1 MKLAQRDIIPFSRR
15 RERAGERAVP
25 RPPFIAIGLLSAC
38 VLAYEVLLTRL
49 FSIVLWH
56 YFAYM
61 IISAAML
68 GYGASGTLLTLMKEK
83 IAPHFAAM
91 YVIAAAALAVLMP
104 AAFLLAQQI
113 PFNPLELLW
122 DSTQP
127 AKLLA
132 VYLLL
137 MLPFFCGGL
146 GIGLVFS
153 HFGKQA
159 SRIYAFDI
167 LGAGAGSL
175 GVIGALFMVPP
186 NQVLTALT
194 ALALLAAAIAVI
206 VLNMRQ
212 KWLMDL
218 FTGLAVLA
226 AVAMPD
232 MPIHSSPY
240 KDLSQAMNIA
250 GARVVEER
258 SSPLGQITVVEN
270 TRVPL
275 RDAPGMS
282 LNATTEPPPQL
293 GVYVDGD
300 GPSALTR
307 FDGNL
312 APLAYL
318 DQLTSA
324 LPYHLLGSH
333 QQDSPRVLVLGA
345 GAGSD
350 VLQALYHGSAAVD
363 AVELDRNITGLVRQ
377 RFKDY
382 AGNLYS
388 QPGVHVYVAE
398 ARGFVNSSR
407 ERYGL
412 IQVAL
417 LDSFGTASAGL
428 YGMSENYLYTV
439 EAMQAYLGRLTPGGM
454 LAVTRWLTLP
464 PRDALKLFAT
474 AVTALERSGVSNGH
488 SIDAATDNKTRHARS
503 PLPTPLPQA
512 WRAERGGRSR
522 TNESLRE
529 FQVNPAARLVMIRG
543 WKTVTLLVKNS
554 DFTAPEIAALKE
566 FCRAR
571 SFDVAYYPGI
581 HADEANRYNVLA
593 QPYFYDGAVA
603 LLGPQRQDFIDQ
615 YKFYIEP
622 ATDDRP
628 HFFRFFK
635 WNAVAE
641 LFALREQGGMP
652 LLDWSYPLLVV
663 TLVQAF
669 AASVVLILAPLAL
682 SRCRR
687 TLPSVP
693 VALYF
698 LAIGFAFMF
707 MEIAFIQKFVLF
719 LSHPLYAVAVVLC
732 AFLMFAAAGS
742 WLAGNWKIARWQAAN
757 KVALAVSAM
766 GVLALLYLAMLP
778 GLFHALIHLHDAA
791 KIIISVA
798 LIAPLAMCMGVP
810 FPTAMTRLAD
820 TAEEA
825 IPWAW
830 AINGFASVVGAV
842 LATLLA
848 IHLGFA
854 AVILLAVL
862 IYGVAYAA
870 LRRFA

>member
-1 MKLAQRDIIPFSRR
+1 MS
-15 RERAGERAVP
+15 

-56 YFAYM
+56 HFAYM

-68 GYGASGTLLTLMKEK
+68 GYGASGTALTLLKEK
-83 IAPHFAAM
+83 IAPHFGAV
-91 YVIAAAALAVLMP
+91 YIIAAAALAMLMP

-122 DSTQP
+122 DKTQP

-132 VYLLL
+132 VYLLM
-137 MLPFFCGGL
+137 MLPLFCGGL
-146 GIGLVFS
+146 GIGLVFA
-153 HFGKQA
+153 HFGKQS

-167 LGAGAGSL
+167 LGAGLGSL
-175 GVIGALFMVPP
+175 GVVVALFLVPP
-186 NQVLTALT
+186 HKMLTALT
-194 ALALLAAAIAVI
+194 ALALLAAAIAFVE
-206 VLNMRQ
+206 LKMRP
-212 KWLMDL
+212 KWLMEL
-218 FTGLAVLA
+218 FVGLAVLA
-226 AVAMPD
+226 AVALPSV
-232 MPIHSSPY
+232 PVHPSPY
-240 KDLSQAMNIA
+240 KDLSQALNIA

-282 LNATTEPPPQL
+282 LNATSEPPPQL
-293 GVYVDGD
+293 GVFVDGN

-312 APLAYL
+312 APLDYL

-324 LPYHLLGSH
+324 LPYHLFDRPH
-333 QQDSPRVLVLGA
+333 VLVLGA

-350 VLQALYHGSAAVD
+350 VLQALYFRSAAID
-363 AVELDRNITGLVRQ
+363 AVELDRNVTDLVSQHYR
-377 RFKDY
+377 DY
-382 AGNLYS
+382 AGNLYN
-388 QPGVHVYVAE
+388 QPGVHVYDAE
-398 ARGFVNSSR
+398 ARGFVNASDQ
-407 ERYGL
+407 RYDL

-428 YGMSENYLYTV
+428 YGLSENYLYTV
-439 EAMQAYLGRLTPGGM
+439 EALQAYLNRLMPGGM
-454 LAVTRWLTLP
+454 LAITRWLTLP

-474 AVTALERSGVSNGH
+474 AVSALERDGVS
-488 SIDAATDNKTRHARS
+488 
-503 PLPTPLPQA
+503 
-512 WRAERGGRSR
+512 
-522 TNESLRE
+522 
-529 FQVNPAARLVMIRG
+529 NPAARLAMIRG

-554 DFTAPEIAALKE
+554 DITAPEIAAIKE
-566 FCRAR
+566 FSRTR
-571 SFDVAYYPGI
+571 SFDLAYYPGMGV
-581 HADEANRYNVLA
+581 DEANRFNILS
-593 QPYFYDGAVA
+593 QPYFFEGAVA
-603 LLGPQRQDFIDQ
+603 LLSPQRQNFIDQ

-635 WNAVAE
+635 WNAAAE
-641 LFALREQGGMP
+641 IFSLRKQGGMP
-652 LLDWSYPLLVV
+652 LLDWSYPLLVA

-669 AASVVLILAPLAL
+669 VASVLLILAPLAL
-682 SRCRR
+682 SHCRR
-687 TLPSVP
+687 TLPSAP

-732 AFLMFAAAGS
+732 AFLVFAAAGS
-742 WLAGNWKIARWQAAN
+742 WLAGHSQAAN
-757 KVALAVSAM
+757 KVTVAVIAM
-766 GVLALLYLAMLP
+766 GAISLFYLATLP
-778 GLFHALIHLHDAA
+778 HLFQELIHLPDAA
-791 KIIISVA
+791 KIMISIA

-810 FPTAMTRLAD
+810 YPTAMTRLAD
-820 TAEEA
+820 IAEQA

-862 IYGVAYAA
+862 IYAVACVA
-870 LRRFA
+870 LRKFA

>member
-1 MKLAQRDIIPFSRR
+1 MS
-15 RERAGERAVP
+15 

-56 YFAYM
+56 HFAYM

-68 GYGASGTLLTLMKEK
+68 GYGASGTALTLLKEK
-83 IAPHFAAM
+83 ITPHFGAL
-91 YVIAAAALAVLMP
+91 YVMSAVALAILMP

-122 DSTQP
+122 DKTQP

-132 VYLLL
+132 VYLLM

-146 GIGLVFS
+146 GIGLVFA

-167 LGAGAGSL
+167 LGAGLGSL
-175 GVIGALFMVPP
+175 GVIVVLFLVPP
-186 NQVLTALT
+186 QQVLSALP
-194 ALALLAAAIAVI
+194 ALALLAAAIAI
-206 VLNMRQ
+206 IELKLRP
-212 KWLMDL
+212 KWLMEL
-218 FTGLAVLA
+218 FVGLAVLA
-226 AVAMPD
+226 AVALPRI
-232 MPIHSSPY
+232 PVHSSPY
-240 KDLSQAMNIA
+240 KDLSQALNIT

-258 SSPLGQITVVEN
+258 SSPLGQIAVVEN

-282 LNATTEPPPQL
+282 LNATSEPPPQL
-293 GVYVDGD
+293 GVFVDGD
-300 GPSALTR
+300 GPSALTKFEGR
-307 FDGNL
+307 L

-324 LPYHLLGSH
+324 LPYHVLASQELATRRLGT
-333 QQDSPRVLVLGA
+333 DELERPRVLVLGA

-350 VLQALYHGSAAVD
+350 VLQALYFGSAAVD
-363 AVELDRNITGLVRQ
+363 AVELDRNVIDLVNR
-377 RFKDY
+377 RFRDY
-382 AGNLYS
+382 AGDLYNR
-388 QPGVHVYVAE
+388 PGVHVYEAE
-398 ARGFVNSSR
+398 ARGFVNTSR
-407 ERYGL
+407 ERYDL

-428 YGMSENYLYTV
+428 YGLSENYLYTV
-439 EAMQAYLGRLTPGGM
+439 EALQTYLSRLTPAGM
-454 LAVTRWLTLP
+454 LAITRWLTLP

-474 AVTALERSGVSNGH
+474 AISALERSGVSN
-488 SIDAATDNKTRHARS
+488 
-503 PLPTPLPQA
+503 
-512 WRAERGGRSR
+512 
-522 TNESLRE
+522 
-529 FQVNPAARLVMIRG
+529 PAARLAMIRG
-543 WKTVTLLVKNS
+543 WKTVTLLVKSS
-554 DFTAPEIAALKE
+554 DFTAPEIAAIKE
-566 FCRAR
+566 FSRTR
-571 SFDVAYYPGI
+571 SFDLAYYPGMQP
-581 HADEANRYNVLA
+581 DETNRYNLLA
-593 QPYFYDGAVA
+593 RPYFYEGAVA

-635 WNAVAE
+635 WNSAAE

-652 LLDWSYPLLVV
+652 LLDWSYPLLVA

-669 AASVVLILAPLAL
+669 AASVVLILAPLAV

-687 TLPSVP
+687 TLPTAP

-732 AFLMFAAAGS
+732 AFLVFAALGSLLGGS
-742 WLAGNWKIARWQAAN
+742 WLAGHSQAAN
-757 KVALAVSAM
+757 KVTSAVIAM
-766 GVLALLYLAMLP
+766 GAISLFYLATLP
-778 GLFHALIHLHDAA
+778 HLFQELIHLRDTA

-810 FPTAMTRLAD
+810 YPTGMMRLAG

-854 AVILLAVL
+854 VVIMLAVM
-862 IYGVAYAA
+862 IYALACTA
-870 LRRFA
+870 LRGFA

>member
-1 MKLAQRDIIPFSRR
+1 MS
-15 RERAGERAVP
+15 

-49 FSIVLWH
+49 FSIVLWYH
-56 YFAYM
+56 FAYM

-68 GYGASGTLLTLMKEK
+68 GYGASGTVLTLLKGK
-83 IAPHFAAM
+83 ITPHFGAV
-91 YVIAAAALAVLMP
+91 YVMAAAALAVLMP
-104 AAFLLAQQI
+104 SAFLLAQQV

-122 DSTQP
+122 GNTQP

-132 VYLLL
+132 VYLLM

-159 SRIYAFDI
+159 SRIYASDI

-175 GVIGALFMVPP
+175 GVIGVLFLVPP
-186 NQVLTALT
+186 QQVLSALT
-194 ALALLAAAIAVI
+194 ALALLAAAIAV
-206 VLNMRQ
+206 VELKVRPRHGAAEPTGAGVAASHLLPQTANFVGNVSKVRP
-212 KWLMDL
+212 KWLMEV
-218 FTGLAVLA
+218 FVGLAVLA
-226 AVAMPD
+226 AVALSG
-232 MPIHSSPY
+232 IQVHSSDY

-250 GARVVEER
+250 GARVIEER
-258 SSPLGQITVVEN
+258 TSPLGQIAVVEN

-275 RDAPGMS
+275 RHAPGMS
-282 LNATTEPPPQL
+282 LNATSEPPPQL
-293 GVYVDGD
+293 GVFVDGD
-300 GPSALTR
+300 GPSALTK

-318 DQLTSA
+318 DQITSA

-333 QQDSPRVLVLGA
+333 EQNRPRVLVLGA
-345 GAGSD
+345 GPGSD
-350 VLQALYHGSAAVD
+350 VLQALYHGSVAVD
-363 AVELDRNITGLVRQ
+363 AVELNRNVADLVRQ
-377 RFKDY
+377 RFRDY
-382 AGNLYS
+382 AGKLYE
-388 QPGVHVYVAE
+388 QPGVQVYEAE
-398 ARGFVNSSR
+398 ARGFVNASDK
-407 ERYGL
+407 RYDL

-428 YGMSENYLYTV
+428 YGLSENYLYTV
-439 EAMQAYLGRLTPGGM
+439 EALQAYLNRLTPGGM

-474 AVTALERSGVSNGH
+474 AVAALERSGVS
-488 SIDAATDNKTRHARS
+488 
-503 PLPTPLPQA
+503 
-512 WRAERGGRSR
+512 
-522 TNESLRE
+522 
-529 FQVNPAARLVMIRG
+529 NPAARLVMIRG

-554 DFTAPEIAALKE
+554 AFTASEIAAVKE
-566 FCRAR
+566 FCRTR
-571 SFDVAYYPGI
+571 SFDLAYYPGMR
-581 HADEANRYNVLA
+581 ADEANRYNILS
-593 QPYFYDGAVA
+593 QPYFFDGAVA
-603 LLGPQRQDFIDQ
+603 LLGTQRQDFIDR

-635 WNAVAE
+635 WNSAAE

-652 LLDWSYPLLVV
+652 LLDWSYPLLVA

-669 AASVVLILAPLAL
+669 AASVLLILAPLAL

-687 TLPSVP
+687 TLPTAP

-719 LSHPLYAVAVVLC
+719 LAHPLYAVAVVLC
-732 AFLMFAAAGS
+732 AFLVFAALGSWMGGS
-742 WLAGNWKIARWQAAN
+742 WLAGHWQGSRWQAAN
-757 KVALAVSAM
+757 KVTLAVIAM
-766 GVLALLYLAMLP
+766 GVLTLLYLAILP
-778 GLFHALIHLHDAA
+778 GLFQALIHLPDAA

-810 FPTAMTRLAD
+810 FPTAMTRLAN
-820 TAEEA
+820 TAEET

-848 IHLGFA
+848 IHMGFA

-862 IYGVAYAA
+862 VYAIACVA

>member
-1 MKLAQRDIIPFSRR
+1 MMS
-15 RERAGERAVP
+15 

-56 YFAYM
+56 HFAYM

-68 GYGASGTLLTLMKEK
+68 GYGASGTALTLMKEMLLKEK
-83 IAPHFAAM
+83 ISPHFGAV
-91 YVIAAAALAVLMP
+91 YVIAAVALAVLMP

-122 DSTQP
+122 DNTQP
-127 AKLLA
+127 AKLFA
-132 VYLLL
+132 IYLLM

-146 GIGLVFS
+146 GIGLVFA
-153 HFGKQA
+153 HFGKQS
-159 SRIYAFDI
+159 SRIYACDI
-167 LGAGAGSL
+167 LGAGLGSL
-175 GVIGALFMVPP
+175 GVIGVLFLVPP
-186 NQVLTALT
+186 HQVLTALA
-194 ALALLAAAIAVI
+194 ALALLAAAIAV
-206 VLNMRQ
+206 VELKMRP
-212 KWLMDL
+212 KWLMEL
-218 FTGLAVLA
+218 FLVMAVLA
-226 AVAMPD
+226 TVALPEI
-232 MPIHSSPY
+232 PVHLSPY
-240 KDLSQAMNIA
+240 KDLSQALNIA
-250 GARVVEER
+250 GARVVEKR

-282 LNATTEPPPQL
+282 LNATSEPPPQL
-293 GVYVDGD
+293 GVFVDGN

-324 LPYHLLGSH
+324 LPYHLFERPH
-333 QQDSPRVLVLGA
+333 VLVLGA

-350 VLQALYHGSAAVD
+350 VLQALYHRSAEVD
-363 AVELDRNITGLVRQ
+363 AVELDRNVIDLVQ
-377 RFKDY
+377 HRFNDY

-388 QPGVHVYVAE
+388 RPDVHVYQAE
-398 ARGFVNSSR
+398 ARDFVNASDT
-407 ERYGL
+407 RYDL

-428 YGMSENYLYTV
+428 YGLSENYLYTV
-439 EAMQAYLGRLTPGGM
+439 EAFQTNLSRLTPGGM
-454 LAVTRWLTLP
+454 LAITRWLTLP

-474 AVTALERSGVSNGH
+474 AVSALERSG
-488 SIDAATDNKTRHARS
+488 A
-503 PLPTPLPQA
+503 P
-512 WRAERGGRSR
+512 
-522 TNESLRE
+522 
-529 FQVNPAARLVMIRG
+529 NPSARLAMIRG

-554 DFTAPEIAALKE
+554 AFTASEIAAIRE
-566 FCRAR
+566 FSSTR
-571 SFDVAYYPGI
+571 SFDLAYYPGMR
-581 HADEANRYNVLA
+581 ADEANRFNILS
-593 QPYFYDGAVA
+593 QPYFFEGAVA
-603 LLGPQRQDFIDQ
+603 LLSPQRQDFIDQ

-622 ATDDRP
+622 ASDDQP

-635 WNAVAE
+635 WNSAVE
-641 LFALREQGGMP
+641 LFALREQGGMA
-652 LLDWSYPLLVV
+652 LFDWSYPLLVA
-663 TLVQAF
+663 TLVQAI
-669 AASVVLILAPLAL
+669 AASALLILAPLAL

-687 TLPSVP
+687 TLPSAP

-719 LSHPLYAVAVVLC
+719 LAHPLYAVAVVLC
-732 AFLMFAAAGS
+732 AFLVFASVGS
-742 WLAGNWKIARWQAAN
+742 WLTGHSQNARWQTAN
-757 KVALAVSAM
+757 KVTLAVIAM
-766 GVLALLYLAMLP
+766 GTLSLFYLATLP
-778 GLFHALIHLHDAA
+778 NLFQALIHLPDAA

-810 FPTAMTRLAD
+810 FPTGMMRLAN
-820 TAEEA
+820 TAEQA

-862 IYGVAYAA
+862 FYAVACGA

>member
-1 MKLAQRDIIPFSRR
+1 MS
-15 RERAGERAVP
+15 
-25 RPPFIAIGLLSAC
+25 RPPFIAIGLLATC

-56 YFAYM
+56 HFAYM

-68 GYGASGTLLTLMKEK
+68 GYGASGTVLTLLKEK
-83 IAPHFAAM
+83 VAPHFGAV
-91 YVIAAAALAVLMP
+91 YVMAAAALAVLMP
-104 AAFLLAQQI
+104 VAFLLAQQV

-122 DSTQP
+122 DKTQP

-132 VYLLL
+132 VYLLM
-137 MLPFFCGGL
+137 MLPFFCGGT
-146 GIGLVFS
+146 GIGLVFA
-153 HFGKQA
+153 HFGKQS

-167 LGAGAGSL
+167 LGAGIGSM
-175 GVIGALFMVPP
+175 GVIGVLFLVPP
-186 NQVLTALT
+186 HKVLTALT
-194 ALALLAAAIAVI
+194 ALALLAAAIAV
-206 VLNMRQ
+206 VELKMRP
-212 KWLMDL
+212 KWLMES
-218 FTGLAVLA
+218 FVGLAVLA
-226 AVAMPD
+226 AVALPG
-232 MPIHSSPY
+232 IQVHSSAY
-240 KDLSQAMNIA
+240 KDLSQALNIV
-250 GARVVEER
+250 GAQVVEER
-258 SSPLGQITVVEN
+258 TSPLGQITVVEN
-270 TRVPL
+270 TRIPL

-282 LNATTEPPPQL
+282 LNATIEPPPQL
-293 GVYVDGD
+293 GVFVDGN
-300 GPSALTR
+300 GPSALTK

-324 LPYHLLGSH
+324 LPYHVLGADEAGSRELKR
-333 QQDSPRVLVLGA
+333 PRVLVLGA
-345 GAGSD
+345 GSGSD
-350 VLQALYHGSAAVD
+350 VLQAIYFGSVAVD
-363 AVELDRNITGLVRQ
+363 AVELDRNVTDLVRQ
-377 RFKDY
+377 RFRGY
-382 AGNLYS
+382 AGNLYG
-388 QPGVHVYVAE
+388 QPGVHVYEAE
-398 ARGFVNSSR
+398 ARGFVNTSR
-407 ERYGL
+407 ERYDL

-428 YGMSENYLYTV
+428 YGLSENYLYTV
-439 EAMQAYLGRLTPGGM
+439 EALHTYLSRLTPAGM

-474 AVTALERSGVSNGH
+474 AASALESSGV
-488 SIDAATDNKTRHARS
+488 
-503 PLPTPLPQA
+503 
-512 WRAERGGRSR
+512 
-522 TNESLRE
+522 TNS
-529 FQVNPAARLVMIRG
+529 AARLVMIRG

-554 DFTAPEIAALKE
+554 AFTAPEIAALKE
-566 FCRAR
+566 FCRTR
-571 SFDVAYYPGI
+571 SFDLAYYPGMR
-581 HADEANRYNVLA
+581 ADEANRYNLLA
-593 QPYFYDGAVA
+593 QPYLFEGATA
-603 LLGPQRQDFIDQ
+603 LLGPLRRDFIDL

-635 WNAVAE
+635 WNSAAE
-641 LFALREQGGMP
+641 IFALREQGGMP
-652 LLDWSYPLLVV
+652 LLDWSYPLLVT

-669 AASVVLILAPLAL
+669 AASVLLILAPLAL

-687 TLPSVP
+687 TLPAASV
-693 VALYF
+693 VLYF

-732 AFLMFAAAGS
+732 AFLVFAAAGS
-742 WLAGNWKIARWQAAN
+742 WLAGRWQAAS
-757 KVALAVSAM
+757 KVTLAVIAMGALALV
-766 GVLALLYLAMLP
+766 YLAILP
-778 GLFHALIHLHDAA
+778 YLFQALIHLPDAA

-810 FPTAMTRLAD
+810 FPTAMMRLAD

-854 AVILLAVL
+854 AVILLAVML
-862 IYGVAYAA
+862 YGLACGA
-870 LRRFA
+870 LRGFA

>member
-1 MKLAQRDIIPFSRR
+1 M
-15 RERAGERAVP
+15 P

-56 YFAYM
+56 HFAYM

-68 GYGASGTLLTLMKEK
+68 GYGASGTLLTLLKEK
-83 IAPHFAAM
+83 MAPHFGAV
-91 YVIAAAALAVLMP
+91 YVMAAAALAILMP
-104 AAFLLAQQI
+104 GAFLLAQQV

-122 DSTQP
+122 DKTQP

-132 VYLLL
+132 VYLLM

-146 GIGLVFS
+146 GIGLVFA

-159 SRIYAFDI
+159 SRVYSFDI
-167 LGAGAGSL
+167 LGAGVGSL
-175 GVIGALFMVPP
+175 GVIGVLFLVPP
-186 NQVLTALT
+186 HQVLTALT
-194 ALALLAAAIAVI
+194 VLALLAAAIAVI
-206 VLNMRQ
+206 ELKLRL
-212 KWLMDL
+212 KWLIGL
-218 FTGLAVLA
+218 FVGLAVLA
-226 AVAMPD
+226 AVAMPAMQVHPSD
-232 MPIHSSPY
+232 Y
-240 KDLSQAMNIA
+240 KDLSQALNIA
-250 GARVVEER
+250 GARVVEQR
-258 SSPLGQITVVEN
+258 SSPLGQITVLEN

-282 LNATTEPPPQL
+282 LNATSEPPPQL
-293 GVYVDGD
+293 GVFVDGD

-324 LPYHLLGSH
+324 LPYHVLER
-333 QQDSPRVLVLGA
+333 PRVLVLGA

-350 VLQALYHGSAAVD
+350 VLQALSHGSAAVD
-363 AVELDRNITGLVRQ
+363 AVELDRNVIDLVSE
-377 RFKDY
+377 RFRDY
-382 AGNLYS
+382 AGNLYN
-388 QPGVHVYVAE
+388 QPGVHVYAAE
-398 ARGFVNSSR
+398 ARGFVNTSDK
-407 ERYGL
+407 RYDL

-428 YGMSENYLYTV
+428 YGLSENYLYTI
-439 EAMQAYLGRLTPGGM
+439 EGFQTYLSRLTPGGM

-464 PRDALKLFAT
+464 PRDTLKLFAT
-474 AVTALERSGVSNGH
+474 AVSALERSGV
-488 SIDAATDNKTRHARS
+488 A
-503 PLPTPLPQA
+503 
-512 WRAERGGRSR
+512 
-522 TNESLRE
+522 
-529 FQVNPAARLVMIRG
+529 NPAARLVMIRG

-554 DFTAPEIAALKE
+554 DFTAQEIAAIKE
-566 FCRAR
+566 FSRTR
-571 SFDVAYYPGI
+571 SFDLAYYPGMR
-581 HADEANRYNVLA
+581 ADEANRYNLLA
-593 QPYFYDGAVA
+593 QPYFFEGAVA
-603 LLGPQRQDFIDQ
+603 LLGTQRQGFIDQ

-635 WNAVAE
+635 WNAAAE

-652 LLDWSYPLLVV
+652 LLDWSYPLLVA
-663 TLVQAF
+663 TLVQAI
-669 AASVVLILAPLAL
+669 AASILLILAPLAL
-682 SRCRR
+682 SQCRR
-687 TLPSVP
+687 TLPSGS

-719 LSHPLYAVAVVLC
+719 LSHPLYSVAVVLC

-742 WLAGNWKIARWQAAN
+742 WLAERWQAAH
-757 KVALAVSAM
+757 KVTLAVMAM
-766 GVLALLYLAMLP
+766 GVLALFYLAILP
-778 GLFHALIHLHDAA
+778 GLFQALIHWPDAA

-798 LIAPLAMCMGVP
+798 LIAPLAVCMGVP

-820 TAEEA
+820 TSEQA

-854 AVILLAVL
+854 VVILLAVL
-862 IYGVAYAA
+862 LYGVACAA
-870 LRRFA
+870 LRGFA

>member
-1 MKLAQRDIIPFSRR
+1 M
-15 RERAGERAVP
+15 P
-25 RPPFIAIGLLSAC
+25 RLPFIAIGLLSAC

-56 YFAYM
+56 HFAYM

-68 GYGASGTLLTLMKEK
+68 GYGASGTLLTLLKEK
-83 IAPHFAAM
+83 IAPHLSAV
-91 YVIAAAALAVLMP
+91 YVMAAAALAVLMP

-122 DSTQP
+122 DKTQP
-127 AKLLA
+127 VKLLA
-132 VYLLL
+132 VYLLM

-159 SRIYAFDI
+159 SHIYAFDI
-167 LGAGAGSL
+167 LGAGVGSL
-175 GVIGALFMVPP
+175 GVIGVLFLVPP
-186 NQVLTALT
+186 QQVLPVLT
-194 ALALLAAAIAVI
+194 ALALLAAAIAVAELK
-206 VLNMRQ
+206 VRP
-212 KWLMDL
+212 KWLMGL
-218 FTGLAVLA
+218 FIGLAVLA
-226 AVAMPD
+226 AVALPGIQVHPSD
-232 MPIHSSPY
+232 Y
-240 KDLSQAMNIA
+240 KDLSQALNIA
-250 GARVVEER
+250 GARVVEGR
-258 SSPLGQITVVEN
+258 NSPLGQITVVEN

-275 RDAPGMS
+275 RHAPGMS
-282 LNATTEPPPQL
+282 LNATREPPPQL
-293 GVYVDGD
+293 GVFVDGD
-300 GPSALTR
+300 GPSALTK

-312 APLAYL
+312 EPLAYI

-324 LPYHLLGSH
+324 LPYYLLE
-333 QQDSPRVLVLGA
+333 QPRVLVLGA
-345 GAGSD
+345 GPGSD
-350 VLQALYHGSAAVD
+350 VLQALYHRSAAVD
-363 AVELDRNITGLVRQ
+363 AVELDRNVTGLVRQ
-377 RFKDY
+377 RFRDY
-382 AGNLYS
+382 AGNLYG
-388 QPGVHVYVAE
+388 QPGVHVYEAE
-398 ARGFVNSSR
+398 ARGFVNTSDA
-407 ERYGL
+407 RYDL

-428 YGMSENYLYTV
+428 YGLSENYLYTV
-439 EAMQAYLGRLTPGGM
+439 EALQAYLSRLTPGGM

-464 PRDALKLFAT
+464 PRDVLKLFAT
-474 AVTALERSGVSNGH
+474 AVSALERSGVS
-488 SIDAATDNKTRHARS
+488 K
-503 PLPTPLPQA
+503 
-512 WRAERGGRSR
+512 
-522 TNESLRE
+522 
-529 FQVNPAARLVMIRG
+529 PAARLAMIRG
-543 WKTVTLLVKNS
+543 WKTATLLVKNS
-554 DFTAPEIAALKE
+554 DFTVQEIAAIRE
-566 FCRAR
+566 FCRTR
-571 SFDVAYYPGI
+571 SFDLAWYPGMRT
-581 HADEANRYNVLA
+581 DEANRYNILS
-593 QPYFYDGAVA
+593 QPYFFEGAAA
-603 LLGPQRQDFIDQ
+603 LLSPQRQDFIDQ

-635 WNAVAE
+635 WNAAAE
-641 LFALREQGGMP
+641 IFSLREQGGMS
-652 LLDWSYPLLVV
+652 LFDWSYPLLVA
-663 TLVQAF
+663 TLLQAV

-687 TLPSVP
+687 TLPGAP

-732 AFLMFAAAGS
+732 AFLVFASAGS
-742 WLAGNWKIARWQAAN
+742 WIAGRWQAAN
-757 KVALAVSAM
+757 KVTLAVMAIGALA
-766 GVLALLYLAMLP
+766 LFYLATLHD
-778 GLFHALIHLHDAA
+778 LFQALIHLPDAA

-810 FPTAMTRLAD
+810 FPTGMMRLANK
-820 TAEEA
+820 AEET

-862 IYGVAYAA
+862 SYAVACAA

>member
-1 MKLAQRDIIPFSRR
+1 M
-15 RERAGERAVP
+15 P

-49 FSIVLWH
+49 LSIVLWH
-56 YFAYM
+56 HFAYM

-68 GYGASGTLLTLMKEK
+68 GYGASGTALTLLKEK
-83 IAPHFAAM
+83 ITPHFGAVYVSAA
-91 YVIAAAALAVLMP
+91 VALALLMP
-104 AAFLLAQQI
+104 AAHLLTQQM

-122 DSTQP
+122 DNTQP
-127 AKLLA
+127 ARLFA
-132 VYLLL
+132 VYLLM

-146 GIGLVFS
+146 GIGLVFA

-175 GVIGALFMVPP
+175 GVIGVLFLVPP
-186 NQVLTALT
+186 HRVLTALT
-194 ALALLAAAIAVI
+194 ALALLAAAIAVAELK
-206 VLNMRQ
+206 VRP
-212 KWLMDL
+212 KWLMEL
-218 FTGLAVLA
+218 FAGLAVLA
-226 AVAMPD
+226 AVALPGMPV
-232 MPIHSSPY
+232 HSSAY
-240 KDLSQAMNIA
+240 KDLSQILNIA

-258 SSPLGQITVVEN
+258 SSPLGQITVVDN

-282 LNATTEPPPQL
+282 LNATMEPPPQL
-293 GVYVDGD
+293 GVFVDGN

-307 FDGNL
+307 FDGRL
-312 APLAYL
+312 APLSYL

-324 LPYHLLGSH
+324 LPYHVLAAH
-333 QQDSPRVLVLGA
+333 QARSPRVLVLGA
-345 GAGSD
+345 GSGSD
-350 VLQALYHGSAAVD
+350 VLQALYHGSAVVD
-363 AVELDRNITGLVRQ
+363 AVELDRNVTGLVQQ

-382 AGNLYS
+382 AGNLYE
-388 QPGVHVYVAE
+388 QPGVQVYAAE
-398 ARGFVNSSR
+398 ARGFVNTSDQ
-407 ERYGL
+407 RYDL

-428 YGMSENYLYTV
+428 YGLSENYLYTV
-439 EAMQAYLGRLTPGGM
+439 EALQAYLSRLTPDGM

-474 AVTALERSGVSNGH
+474 AVAALERSGV
-488 SIDAATDNKTRHARS
+488 
-503 PLPTPLPQA
+503 P
-512 WRAERGGRSR
+512 
-522 TNESLRE
+522 
-529 FQVNPAARLVMIRG
+529 NPSSRLVMIRG

-554 DFTAPEIAALKE
+554 AFTANEIAALKE
-566 FCRAR
+566 FSRTR
-571 SFDVAYYPGI
+571 SFDLAWYPGMR
-581 HADEANRYNVLA
+581 ADEANRYNLLA
-593 QPYFYDGAVA
+593 QPSFFEGAVA

-615 YKFYIEP
+615 YKFHIEP

-635 WNAVAE
+635 WNSAAE
-641 LFALREQGGMP
+641 IFGLREHGGMP
-652 LLDWSYPLLVV
+652 LLDWSYPLLVA

-669 AASVVLILAPLAL
+669 AASVLLIVAPLAL

-687 TLPSVP
+687 ILPGAP
-693 VALYF
+693 VSLYF

-719 LSHPLYAVAVVLC
+719 LAHPLYAVAVVLC
-732 AFLMFAAAGS
+732 AFLVFAAAGS
-742 WLAGNWKIARWQAAN
+742 WLAGRWQAEN
-757 KVALAVSAM
+757 KVTLAVIAMGILALA
-766 GVLALLYLAMLP
+766 YLAILP
-778 GLFHALIHLHDAA
+778 GLFQALIHLPDAA

-810 FPTAMTRLAD
+810 FPTAMMRLAGA
-820 TAEEA
+820 AEEA

-862 IYGVAYAA
+862 IYGLACAA
-870 LRRFA
+870 LRGFA

>member
-1 MKLAQRDIIPFSRR
+1 LGGRGSSPNNILR
-15 RERAGERAVP
+15 RERDGERVVP

-68 GYGASGTLLTLMKEK
+68 GYGASGTLLTLLKEK
-83 IAPHFAAM
+83 IAAHFGAA
-91 YVIAAAALAVLMP
+91 YFIAAAALAVLMP

-113 PFNPLELLW
+113 PYNPLELLW

-153 HFGKQA
+153 HFGQQA

-167 LGAGAGSL
+167 LGAGVGSL
-175 GVIGALFMVPP
+175 GVIGALFLLQP
-186 NQVLTALT
+186 NQVLSALT
-194 ALALLAAAIAVI
+194 ALALLAAAIAAVE
-206 VLNMRQ
+206 LKMGA
-212 KWLMDL
+212 KWLPV
-218 FTGLAVLA
+218 FFAVLAVLA
-226 AVAMPD
+226 LVAMPAQQ
-232 MPIHSSPY
+232 IHLSPY

-270 TRVPL
+270 TLVPL

-282 LNATTEPPPQL
+282 LNATLEPPPQL
-293 GVYVDGD
+293 GVYVDGN

-324 LPYHLLGSH
+324 LPYHVLASD
-333 QQDSPRVLVLGA
+333 QRKPARVLVLGA

-350 VLQALYHGSAAVD
+350 VMQALYHGIAAVD
-363 AVELDRNITGLVRQ
+363 AVELDRNVSELLLQ
-377 RFKDY
+377 RFNDY
-382 AGNLYS
+382 TGNLYNH
-388 QPGVHVYVAE
+388 PGVKIYAAE
-398 ARGFVNSSR
+398 ARGFVNNSR
-407 ERYGL
+407 ERYDL

-439 EAMQAYLGRLTPGGM
+439 EAMQAYLSRLTSSGV
-454 LAVTRWLTLP
+454 LAITRWLTLP

-474 AVTALERSGVSNGH
+474 AVTALERNGV
-488 SIDAATDNKTRHARS
+488 A
-503 PLPTPLPQA
+503 
-512 WRAERGGRSR
+512 
-522 TNESLRE
+522 
-529 FQVNPAARLVMIRG
+529 NPAARLVMIRG
-543 WKTVTLLVKNS
+543 WKTVTLLLMNN
-554 DFTAPEIAALKE
+554 DFTAPQITALRE
-566 FCRAR
+566 FCRTR
-571 SFDVAYYPGI
+571 SFDVAYYPGMRAI
-581 HADEANRYNVLA
+581 EANRYNMLA
-593 QPYFYDGAVA
+593 QAYFHEGAVA
-603 LLGPQRQDFIDQ
+603 LLSPQRQEFIEQ

-628 HFFRFFK
+628 YFFRFFK
-635 WNAVAE
+635 WNSAAE
-641 LFALREQGGMP
+641 LFSLRGQGGMS
-652 LLDWSYPLLVV
+652 LFDWSYPLLVV
-663 TLVQAF
+663 TLVQAV
-669 AASVVLILAPLAL
+669 AASMVLILLPLAL

-687 TLPSVP
+687 SLPSVP

-698 LAIGFAFMF
+698 LTIGFAFMF

-732 AFLMFAAAGS
+732 AFLIFAAAGS
-742 WLAGNWKIARWQAAN
+742 WLAGNWKMAHWHAAN
-757 KVALAVSAM
+757 KVELAVSVM
-766 GVLALLYLAMLP
+766 GAVALLYLAILP
-778 GLFHALIHLHDAA
+778 GLFHALIHLPDTV

-810 FPTAMTRLAD
+810 FPTAMTRLAKMGGD
-820 TAEEA
+820 A

-830 AINGFASVVGAV
+830 AVNGFASVVGAV

-862 IYGVAYAA
+862 FYGVACLA

>member
-1 MKLAQRDIIPFSRR
+1 M
-15 RERAGERAVP
+15 P
-25 RPPFIAIGLLSAC
+25 RPPFIAISLLAIC

-56 YFAYM
+56 HFAYM

-68 GYGASGTLLTLMKEK
+68 GYGASGTALTLLKDK
-83 IAPHFAAM
+83 IAPHFGAV
-91 YVIAAAALAVLMP
+91 YIIAAAALAVLMP
-104 AAFLLAQQI
+104 AAFWLSQQI

-122 DSTQP
+122 DKSQP

-132 VYLLL
+132 VYLLM

-146 GIGLVFS
+146 GIGLVFA

-167 LGAGAGSL
+167 LGAGLGSL
-175 GVIGALFMVPP
+175 GVIVVLFLMPP
-186 NQVLTALT
+186 AQVLTALT

-206 VLNMRQ
+206 ELKMRP
-212 KWLMDL
+212 KWLMEL
-218 FTGLAVLA
+218 FVGLAVLA
-226 AVAMPD
+226 AVALPGV
-232 MPIHSSPY
+232 PVHPSPY
-240 KDLSQAMNIA
+240 KDLSQALNIA
-250 GARVVEER
+250 GARVIEER
-258 SSPLGQITVVEN
+258 SSPLGQVTVVEN

-282 LNATTEPPPQL
+282 LNATSEPPPQL
-293 GVYVDGD
+293 GVYVDGN
-300 GPSALTR
+300 GPSALIR
-307 FDGNL
+307 FDGHL
-312 APLAYL
+312 APLDYL

-324 LPYHLLGSH
+324 LPYHLFDRPH
-333 QQDSPRVLVLGA
+333 VLVLGA

-350 VLQALYHGSAAVD
+350 VLQALYFHSTAID
-363 AVELDRNITGLVRQ
+363 AVELDRNVTDLVQQ

-388 QPGVHVYVAE
+388 RPGVHVYEAE
-398 ARGFVNSSR
+398 ARGFVNASDQ
-407 ERYGL
+407 RYDL
-412 IQVAL
+412 VQVAL

-428 YGMSENYLYTV
+428 YGLSENYLYTV
-439 EAMQAYLGRLTPGGM
+439 EALQAYLNRLTPGGM

-474 AVTALERSGVSNGH
+474 AVSALEKNGVS
-488 SIDAATDNKTRHARS
+488 
-503 PLPTPLPQA
+503 
-512 WRAERGGRSR
+512 
-522 TNESLRE
+522 
-529 FQVNPAARLVMIRG
+529 NPAARLAMIRG

-554 DFTAPEIAALKE
+554 DFTATDIAAIRE
-566 FCRAR
+566 FCRTR
-571 SFDVAYYPGI
+571 SFDLVYYPGMR
-581 HADEANRYNVLA
+581 ADEANRFNILS
-593 QPYFYDGAVA
+593 QPYFFEGAVA
-603 LLGPQRQDFIDQ
+603 LLSPQRQDFIDQ

-635 WNAVAE
+635 WNSAAE
-641 LFALREQGGMP
+641 IFALREQGGMP
-652 LLDWSYPLLVV
+652 LLDWSYPLLVA
-663 TLVQAF
+663 TLVQAI
-669 AASVVLILAPLAL
+669 AASLLLIIAPLAF
-682 SRCRR
+682 SHCRR
-687 TLPSVP
+687 TLPGAP

-732 AFLMFAAAGS
+732 AFLVFAAAGS
-742 WLAGNWKIARWQAAN
+742 WLAGNWRIARWQATS
-757 KVALAVSAM
+757 KVTLAVIAM
-766 GVLALLYLAMLP
+766 GAIALLYLAILP
-778 GLFHALIHLHDAA
+778 YLFQALIHLPDAT
-791 KIIISVA
+791 KIIISIA

-810 FPTAMTRLAD
+810 FPTAMARLAG
-820 TAEEA
+820 TNEQA

-862 IYGVAYAA
+862 AYALA
-870 LRRFA
+870 GISLRRFA